1 MNVSEN
7 LITEDIKDRTKL
19 MESQVEAFVN
29 ECKIKFKKIDEKLLR
44 KAFLW
49 CFESHQNKILSSGK
63 PFCSYPLEVA
73 KILLNEIPLDFTSI
87 ICALLHEIPNSGE
100 KYTLKDIRSEFGN
113 TIAEIVNGINKIQ
126 VAENLSIDQ
135 FENYRKLLLSLFKDV
150 RIMLIKLAA
159 RLYLMRNLEYYE
171 TEEQKRISSETL
183 EIYSPFAHRFGLGK
197 IKWELEDLAF
207 KFLHPDKY
215 YEIEK
220 MLQLKY
226 QERVKFLEKFIEPIE
241 ENLKKSELLQ
251 KNNVKFEIHKRVK
264 HIYSIYNKTLIRQ
277 KPVEELNDIY
287 AIRIILDTDDEDL
300 CFYVYGIISKLYE
313 QVPETF
319 KNYISYPKKNGYKS
333 LHIAFKGD
341 ETKNVEVQIRT
352 KKMHIIAEKG
362 VAAHF
367 VYKRGLIP
375 AQSILEDEDL
385 ANWMDEVKELFEQEY
400 ADSREV
406 LLESIKKNLAL
417 EEIYVFTPT
426 NEFKILPKDSTPVD
440 FAYYIHTEVG
450 NHCIGAKVNGKI
462 VPLNHKLSSGDIVE
476 ILTSETQVPEKEWLS
491 FVASYRARAGIN
503 KFLKEESKRITEI
516 GKKMFNDFLSLSKIS
531 FTKEELNKFAEYLGL
546 KNIDS
551 IYENYALNKIDNK
564 TILNYYSGMDNI
576 YRKIKKKFSWK
587 SDSYDLSQ
595 DVIETDKKNIKIPN
609 LPIIIAKCCNPIR
622 GDSIIGIVVE
632 GTNITVH
639 RSFCQQAREE
649 LTDHSKNLINIEW
662 DNINEQFFY
671 TELVIHGNDNP
682 DYIQNITN
690 IILQSKNTKLIGFK
704 FDNTDENFKS
714 ILKIKVTHLDD
725 LQELTEKI
733 LHLEGIKKAE
743 RI

>member
-1 MNVSEN
+1 MDKVEN
-7 LITEDIKDRTKL
+7 LVVEETNDRVKLNDTE
-19 MESQVEAFVN
+19 VEKFVN
-29 ECKIKFKKIDEKLLR
+29 ECKTKFKKIDEKSLR
-44 KAFLW
+44 KAFIW
-49 CFESHQNKILSSGK
+49 CFESHQNKILNSGK

-73 KILLNEIPLDFTSI
+73 EILLSEIPLDFTSI

-100 KYTLKDIRSEFGN
+100 KYTLKDIRTEFGS
-113 TIAEIVNGINKIQ
+113 TVAEIVNGINKIQ
-126 VAENLSIDQ
+126 IAENLSIDQ
-135 FENYRKLLLSLFKDV
+135 LENYRKLLLSLFKDV

-159 RLYLMRNLEYYE
+159 RLYLMRNLHFLES
-171 TEEQKRISSETL
+171 EEQKKIARETL
-183 EIYSPFAHRFGLGK
+183 EIYAPFAHRFGLGT
-197 IKWELEDLAF
+197 IKWKLEDLSF
-207 KFLHPDKY
+207 RYLHPEKY
-215 YEIEK
+215 FEIEK
-220 MLQLKY
+220 MLQLQY
-226 QERVKFLEKFIEPIE
+226 EERVKFLKEFIEPIE
-241 ENLKKSELLQ
+241 QNLKKNELL
-251 KNNVKFEIHKRVK
+251 KTLNIKFEINKRAK

-287 AIRIILDTDDEDL
+287 AIRIILDTDDENI
-300 CFYVYGIISKLYE
+300 CFYVYGIISKIYE
-313 QVPETF
+313 EVPETF
-319 KNYISYPKKNGYKS
+319 KNYISYPKKNGYQS
-333 LHIAFKGD
+333 LHVAFKGD

-352 KKMHIIAEKG
+352 KNMHIVAEKG

-375 AQSILEDEDL
+375 AQSILEDHEL
-385 ANWMDEVKELFEQEY
+385 AKWMDEVKDLFENEN
-400 ADSREV
+400 AEPREV

-450 NHCIGAKVNGKI
+450 NHCIGAKVNGKV
-462 VPLNHKLSSGDIVE
+462 VPLNYKLSSGDIVE
-476 ILTSETQVPEKEWLS
+476 ILTSETQVPDREWLS

-576 YRKIKKKFSWK
+576 YRKIKKKFIWK

-595 DVIETDKKNIKIPN
+595 DVIETESGETNIPN
-609 LPIIIAKCCNPIR
+609 LPIIIARCCNPVR

-632 GTNITVH
+632 GNSITIH
-639 RSFCQQAREE
+639 RSFCQKAREE
-649 LTDHSKNLINIEW
+649 LSDHSRNLINIEW
-662 DNINEQFFY
+662 NNINEEYFY
-671 TELVIHGNDNP
+671 TELVIEGNENP

-690 IILQSKNTKLIGFK
+690 IILQTKNTKLIGFK
-704 FDNTDENFKS
+704 FDNSEDNFKS
-714 ILKIKVTHLDD
+714 ILKIKVSQTSELE
-725 LQELTEKI
+725 ELTEKI
-733 LHLEGIKKAE
+733 LQLEGIKKVY

>member
-1 MNVSEN
+1 MNKIEN
-7 LITEDIKDRTKL
+7 LVIEETNDRVKLNDTE
-19 MESQVEAFVN
+19 VEKFVN
-29 ECKIKFKKIDEKLLR
+29 ECQKKLKKIDEKSLR
-44 KAFLW
+44 KAFVW
-49 CFESHQNKILSSGK
+49 CFESHQNKILNSGK
-63 PFCSYPLEVA
+63 PFCSYPFEVA
-73 KILLNEIPLDFTSI
+73 KILLYEIPLDFTSI
-87 ICALLHEIPNSGE
+87 ICALLHEIPISGE
-100 KYTLKDIRSEFGN
+100 KYTLKDIRTEFGN
-113 TIAEIVNGINKIQ
+113 TVAEIVNGINKIQ

-135 FENYRKLLLSLFKDV
+135 LENYRKLLLSLFKDV

-159 RLYLMRNLEYYE
+159 RLYLMRNLQFSER
-171 TEEQKRISSETL
+171 EEQKKIARETL
-183 EIYSPFAHRFGLGK
+183 EIYSPFAHRFGLGN
-197 IKWELEDLAF
+197 IKWELEDLSF
-207 KFLHPDKY
+207 KFLHPNKY
-215 YEIEK
+215 SEIEK
-220 MLQLKY
+220 TLRLKY
-226 QERVKFLEKFIEPIE
+226 QERIKFLEEFIQPIE
-241 ENLKKSELLQ
+241 QSLKKNELL
-251 KNNVKFEIHKRVK
+251 KSLNIKFEISKRAK

-287 AIRIILDTDDEDL
+287 AIRIILDTDDENI
-300 CFYVYGIISKLYE
+300 CFYVYGIISKIYE

-341 ETKNVEVQIRT
+341 ESKNVEVQIRT
-352 KKMHIIAEKG
+352 RKMHIIAEKG

-375 AQSILEDEDL
+375 AQSILEDYEL
-385 ANWMDEVKELFEQEY
+385 AKWMDEVKDLFENEN
-400 ADSREV
+400 AEPREV

-450 NHCIGAKVNGKI
+450 NHCIGAKVNGKV

-476 ILTSETQVPEKEWLS
+476 ILTSDTQVPEKEWLS
-491 FVASYRARAGIN
+491 FVSSYRARAGIN

-516 GKKMFNDFLSLSKIS
+516 GKKMFSDFLVLSKIS

-546 KNIDS
+546 KDVDS
-551 IYENYALNKIDNK
+551 IYENYALNKLDNK

-576 YRKIKKKFSWK
+576 YRKIKKKFIWK

-595 DVIETDKKNIKIPN
+595 DVSETESEIKNLPN
-609 LPIIIAKCCNPIR
+609 LPITIARCCNPVR

-632 GTNITVH
+632 GKSITIH
-639 RSFCQQAREE
+639 RSFCQKAREE
-649 LTDHSKNLINIEW
+649 LYDHSSNLINIEW
-662 DNINEQFFY
+662 NNINEELFY
-671 TELVIHGNDNP
+671 TELLIQGNDNP

-690 IILQSKNTKLIGFK
+690 IILQFQSTKLIGFK
-704 FDNTDENFKS
+704 FDNSEDNFQS
-714 ILKIKVTHLDD
+714 ILKIKVSRINELD
-725 LQELTEKI
+725 ELMEKI
-733 LHLEGIKKAE
+733 LQLEGIKNVY